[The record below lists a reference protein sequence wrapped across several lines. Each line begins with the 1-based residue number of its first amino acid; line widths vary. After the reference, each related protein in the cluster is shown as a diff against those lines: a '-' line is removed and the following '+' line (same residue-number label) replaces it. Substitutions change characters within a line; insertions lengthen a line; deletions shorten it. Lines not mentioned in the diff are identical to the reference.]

1 MRKFELVNEEFRKHE
16 DSKLPLRGTKTSAG
30 YDFYATE
37 DLVIKPQEKVMFWSD
52 VKAQMQEGEVLLG
65 FVRSSMGIKNDL
77 MLSNTVAVI
86 DSDYY
91 NNEKTGGNIG
101 ISIRNMKPAIGI
113 TSKQFII
120 SSTDL
125 ILLAGDDEDNTAP
138 MVMPILEDLTEKNTV
153 VIKKGERVAQFI
165 FMSFQESENCNT
177 EVTRTGGIGSTTEE
191 AKQE

>member
-16 DSKLPLRGTKTSAG
+16 DSKLPLRGTQTSAG

-37 DLVIKPQEKVMFWSD
+37 DLIIKPQEKVMFWSD

-113 TSKQFII
+113 TGKQMLVP
-120 SSTDL
+120 S
-125 ILLAGDDEDNTAP
+125 DNIVVSEKGKEVVP

-177 EVTRTGGIGSTTEE
+177 DVVRTGGIGSTTEE

>member
-16 DSKLPLRGTKTSAG
+16 DSKLPLRGTQTSAG

-101 ISIRNMKPAIGI
+101 ISIRNMKPAIGV
-113 TSKQFII
+113 TGKQMLVP
-120 SSTDL
+120 S
-125 ILLAGDDEDNTAP
+125 DNIVVSEKGKEVVP

-153 VIKKGERVAQFI
+153 VIKRGERVAQFI

-177 EVTRTGGIGSTTEE
+177 DVVRTGGIGSTTEE

>member
-1 MRKFELVNEEFRKHE
+1 MRKFELVDKTFRKHTE
-16 DSKLPLRGTKTSAG
+16 EAKLPLRGTKTSAG
-30 YDFYATE
+30 YDFYASE
-37 DLVIKPQEKVMFWSD
+37 DLVIKPQDKVTFWTD
-52 VKAQMQEGEVLLG
+52 VKAKMGENEVLLG

-91 NNEKTGGNIG
+91 NNEETGGNIG

-113 TSKQFII
+113 LGKQMLVP
-120 SSTDL
+120 STN
-125 ILLAGDDEDNTAP
+125 IVVSEKGKEVVP

-165 FMSFQESENCNT
+165 FVAFQESENCNT
-177 EVTRTGGIGSTTEE
+177 NIVRTGGIGSTTKE

>member
-1 MRKFELVNEEFRKHE
+1 MRKFELVSEEFRKHE
-16 DSKLPLRGTKTSAG
+16 DSKLPLRGTQTSAG

-91 NNEKTGGNIG
+91 NNEETGGNIG

-113 TSKQFII
+113 TGKQMLVP
-120 SSTDL
+120 S
-125 ILLAGDDEDNTAP
+125 DNIVVSEKGKEVVP

-177 EVTRTGGIGSTTEE
+177 DVVRTGGIGSTTEE

>member
-16 DSKLPLRGTKTSAG
+16 DSKLPLRGTQTSAG

-37 DLVIKPQEKVMFWSD
+37 DLIIKPQEKVMFWSD

-91 NNEKTGGNIG
+91 NNEETGGNIG

-113 TSKQFII
+113 TGKQMLVP
-120 SSTDL
+120 S
-125 ILLAGDDEDNTAP
+125 DNIVVSEKGKEVVP

-177 EVTRTGGIGSTTEE
+177 DVVRTGGIGSTTEE

>member
-16 DSKLPLRGTKTSAG
+16 DSKLPLRGTQTSAG

-37 DLVIKPQEKVMFWSD
+37 DLVIKPQEKIMFWSD

-113 TSKQFII
+113 TGKQMLVP
-120 SSTDL
+120 S
-125 ILLAGDDEDNTAP
+125 DNIVVGEKGKKLEPTI
-138 MVMPILEDLTEKNTV
+138 MPILEDLTEKNTV

-177 EVTRTGGIGSTTEE
+177 DVVRTGGIGSTTEE